1 MLQLEEYLVDQAS
14 VGEEYLVDQASV
26 GEEYWRRVIGR
37 AQWPEQM
44 WNKWSFRLRFLLTSL
59 LHFNE
64 TQK

>member
-44 WNKWSFRLRFLLTSL
+44 WNKWSFRLRFLLT
-59 LHFNE
+59 
-64 TQK
+64 